1 VPQDIPYS
9 VNSAQTRAHERTRN
23 NGRRVN
29 QGEVLETAKAPGNNG
44 RRSKEQRHLAWE
56 DDEGTRIRTLAC
68 VAPNMHMRMT
78 TNQPTVEK
86 AEAYLEVLDSGVY
99 KQKWLKEKL
108 EGA

>member
-1 VPQDIPYS
+1 
-9 VNSAQTRAHERTRN
+9 
-23 NGRRVN
+23 
-29 QGEVLETAKAPGNNG
+29 
-44 RRSKEQRHLAWE
+44 
-56 DDEGTRIRTLAC
+56 
-68 VAPNMHMRMT
+68 MHMRMT